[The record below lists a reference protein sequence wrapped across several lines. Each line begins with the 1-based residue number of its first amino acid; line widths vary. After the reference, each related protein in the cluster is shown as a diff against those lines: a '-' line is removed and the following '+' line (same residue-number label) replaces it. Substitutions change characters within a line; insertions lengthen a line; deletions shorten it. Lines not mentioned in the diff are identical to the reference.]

1 MPTSSRRG
9 TWFTLACVLLL
20 GLFLV
25 RNGAGG
31 ASGGPPQPGAAAAHK
46 SVADPLPAA
55 PGPLPH
61 SPPRRIAVPSLRV
74 DAPLTEVGLD
84 ADGWVDAPPLENSN
98 LAGWYRGA
106 VSPGE
111 RGTSVVVGHVDNSAG
126 PAVFYSLG
134 SLQRGSR
141 IEILRGDGRTA
152 VFAVYAVQVFAKKSF
167 PAERIYRDTPRPEL
181 RVITCGGGYT
191 KETGYDGNVV
201 ASARLTE
208 VRRGPAEAP
217 R

>member
-25 RNGAGG
+25 RNGAG
-31 ASGGPPQPGAAAAHK
+31 AATGGPPQPAAAAAAHK

-84 ADGWVDAPPLENSN
+84 ADGWVDAPPLQNSN

-111 RGTSVVVGHVDNSAG
+111 RGTSVVVGHVDNAAG

-191 KETGYDGNVV
+191 KKTGYDGNVV

-208 VRRGPAEAP
+208 VR
-217 R
+217 

>member
-1 MPTSSRRG
+1 MPTSSRRSS
-9 TWFTLACVLLL
+9 WFTLACVLLL

-25 RNGAGG
+25 RNGSTGPT
-31 ASGGPPQPGAAAAHK
+31 GGPPQPGSPVAAHK
-46 SVADPLPAA
+46 SAPAPLPAA

-84 ADGWVDAPPLENSN
+84 ADGWVDAPPLANSN

-111 RGTSVVVGHVDNSAG
+111 QGTAVIVGHVDNTAG

-134 SLQRGSR
+134 SLERGSR

-152 VFAVYAVQVFAKKSF
+152 VFAVYAVDVFAKKSF
-167 PAERIYRDTPRPEL
+167 PADRIYRDAPQPEL
-181 RVITCGGGYT
+181 RVITCGGGYA
-191 KETGYDGNVV
+191 KKTGYDGNVV
-201 ASARLTE
+201 AFARLTE
-208 VRRGPAEAP
+208 VR
-217 R
+217 